1 MKALLLTALQVLFT
15 FWLYVLG
22 IIILGLSIFPGVLLC
37 YVTWAQTATWAF
49 LTRILVFC
57 FVLVAG
63 YFVHGFALI
72 LIVGF
77 LRVICRLNLH
87 EGNYPIVSAAAAKWF
102 IANALQTLVSVTFM
116 DFILLTPFASLFYR
130 VLGARLGRNVQINS
144 KFCADASLLE
154 IGDGSVIGGHATVI
168 GHVFEHDRLILR
180 KVKIGKRVV
189 VGLNAIVLPGSEIGD
204 GALIAA
210 GAVLPK
216 DAKIRPRSVY
226 LGVSAESIKEKQVA

>member
-1 MKALLLTALQVLFT
+1 MKAFLLTALQVLFT
-15 FWLYVLG
+15 LWLYVLG

-37 YVTWAQTATWAF
+37 YFTWAQTATWAL

-77 LRVICRLNLH
+77 LRVIFRLNLH
-87 EGNYPIVSAAAAKWF
+87 EGNYPIVSAVAAKWF
-102 IANALQTLVSVTFM
+102 VANALQTLVSVTFM
-116 DFILLTPFASLFYR
+116 DFILLTPFANLFYR
-130 VLGARLGRNVQINS
+130 TLGARLGSNVQINS

-168 GHVFEHDRLILR
+168 GHVFERDRLILKR
-180 KVKIGKRVV
+180 VKIGKHVV

-216 DAKIRPRSVY
+216 DTNVPPRSVY
-226 LGVSAESIKEKQVA
+226 LGILSESSKGRQVA